1 VDSAS
6 EVLKIPSADV
16 EASPKVLHE
25 SELNCVTGLGKY
37 KGRLI
42 VLLDMTRL
50 LDLGIK
56 AKHGAVAE
64 TGNEKRRAAGAK

>member
-1 VDSAS
+1 
-6 EVLKIPSADV
+6 VLKIPAGDV

-56 AKHGAVAE
+56 AKQSATE
-64 TGNEKRRAAGAK
+64 TSNEKRRAAGAK

>member
-1 VDSAS
+1 
-6 EVLKIPSADV
+6 V

-42 VLLDMTRL
+42 VLLDTARL
-50 LDLGIK
+50 LDRGIRTK
-56 AKHGAVAE
+56 QSDTIEGS
-64 TGNEKRRAAGAK
+64 GQKRRAAVAK